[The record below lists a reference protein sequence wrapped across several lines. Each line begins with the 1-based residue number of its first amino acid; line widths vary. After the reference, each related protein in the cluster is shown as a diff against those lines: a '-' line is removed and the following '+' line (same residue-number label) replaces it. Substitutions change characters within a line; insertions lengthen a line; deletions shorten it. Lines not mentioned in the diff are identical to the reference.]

1 MSKQC
6 LHYSEVVLPGLL
18 CKHLHCHQ
26 VSREKKK
33 KGWGKKHLSEQ
44 SGEIQPL
51 SPIPAPENDD
61 ETGRLAWPATTFLT
75 LHRQETKS
83 LETKG
88 RVSEGGSS
96 DQERRKHTGLM
107 GGGGEE
113 QPIYPDL

>member
-1 MSKQC
+1 MLSLTALRPC
-6 LHYSEVVLPGLL
+6 SSPPSVYTFSLPPTL
-18 CKHLHCHQ
+18 K
-26 VSREKKK
+26 EK
-33 KGWGKKHLSEQ
+33 GRGKKHLSEQ

-51 SPIPAPENDD
+51 SPIPVPEKD
-61 ETGRLAWPATTFLT
+61 ETGLLAWPATTFLT

-83 LETKG
+83 LEAEG
-88 RVSEGGSS
+88 RVREGGSS

>member
-1 MSKQC
+1 MSKQS
-6 LHYSEVVLPGLL
+6 LHYSEAVLPGLL

-26 VSREKKK
+26 LSRKKK
-33 KGWGKKHLSEQ
+33 KAGGRSISQNK

-61 ETGRLAWPATTFLT
+61 ETGLLAWPATTFLT

>member
-1 MSKQC
+1 MTFCANIS
-6 LHYSEVVLPGLL
+6 LPPT
-18 CKHLHCHQ
+18 Q
-26 VSREKKK
+26 EKKRA
-33 KGWGKKHLSEQ
+33 GRGSISQNRWRDLALVT
-44 SGEIQPL
+44 PT
-51 SPIPAPENDD
+51 PEKDD
-61 ETGRLAWPATTFLT
+61 KIGLLAWPATTFLT

-88 RVSEGGSS
+88 RGWEGGSS